1 MFSIAKVFCS
11 DGSLN
16 NVIRRLPLPRAPLPS
31 VLRARQFQRRHFAAA
46 LVYLAVA
53 VALPAVVIKR
63 VLALSD
69 DSSQGPN
76 KVSIGVAY
84 RVAAWVACSF

>member
-1 MFSIAKVFCS
+1 MGMRISESMSNVSFHCRGFALKFSHSPPV
-11 DGSLN
+11 
-16 NVIRRLPLPRAPLPS
+16 PPPPP

-53 VALPAVVIKR
+53 VALPVVVIKR

-69 DSSQGPN
+69 DSSQSPN
-76 KVSIGVAY
+76 KASIGVAY
-84 RVAAWVACSF
+84 RVVA